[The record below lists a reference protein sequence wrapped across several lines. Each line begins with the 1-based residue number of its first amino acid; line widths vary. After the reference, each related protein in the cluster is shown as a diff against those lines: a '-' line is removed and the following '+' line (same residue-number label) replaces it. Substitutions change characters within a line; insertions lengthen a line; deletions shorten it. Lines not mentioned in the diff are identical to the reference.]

1 MPDILDNHTEA
12 MREQLARPDPGANI
26 HQSGLSSDLDAA
38 LRDATASETI
48 STAPGAPP
56 TDPKALAQLQAD
68 QAKAADIAGWK
79 EAVLHAV
86 PMIESLMPE
95 FKTKVTR
102 DQWAA
107 FGEAL
112 GAACVHYGLG
122 IGAAFNHP
130 LVQLAIVTFPIGKAM
145 GEIKRDRI
153 AAAVAAQR
161 GVLLPELKPT
171 AGKKGAGPE
180 LQTPG
185 AVAKSDHP
193 AVSVRVMD
201 ETQAPS

>member
-1 MPDILDNHTEA
+1 MPDISGHTQA
-12 MREQLARPDPGANI
+12 MQDQLTRPDPAANI

-38 LRDATASETI
+38 LRDATATETI
-48 STAPGAPP
+48 STAPGALL
-56 TDPKALAQLQAD
+56 TDPKAIAQLQAD
-68 QAKAADIAGWK
+68 QAKAADIAGWR

-95 FKTKVTR
+95 FKAKVTR
-102 DQWAA
+102 DQWGA

-153 AAAVAAQR
+153 AAAVAQQR
-161 GVLLPELKPT
+161 GVLLPEMKP
-171 AGKKGAGPE
+171 AAVKKGDGPE

-185 AVAKSDHP
+185 AMARSDHP
-193 AVSVRVMD
+193 GVSVRVMD